1 MENFQTVK
9 QKKKMDE
16 SCEGTI
22 RKTRKGQKVYMGPMA
37 FGDKLMRSLASKLFK
52 LSERN

>member
-9 QKKKMDE
+9 QRKMDE
-16 SCEGTI
+16 SCRGTI
-22 RKTRKGQKVYMGPMA
+22 RKTRKGQNVYMGPTA

-52 LSERN
+52 PSERN